1 MLYKFTLLVASL
13 LVAGIQLAAAQTKE
27 TVKEQL
33 ATEVCACLTK
43 KSAVAKPETLGK
55 DQIKQVFIACFSG
68 AAAKHMKGIQQAYG
82 QTAFS
87 NSALMRTLGEEVGA
101 QLVQNCPESM
111 GYFMAIANK
120 EDSSKPAAATSGQ
133 TVGTLGAL
141 RQAGAGL
148 AMLTVQASKTE
159 AVSFAWVRQFD
170 NAEELLRKLPELQG
184 KQVRVAWEEV
194 ELLQPDTRQ
203 YQKVREITG
212 IEVF

>member
-1 MLYKFTLLVASL
+1 MFYKSILLAASL
-13 LVAGIQLAAAQTKE
+13 LISSAQLAVAQTKE
-27 TVKEQL
+27 VVKEQL

-43 KSAVAKPETLGK
+43 KSAVAKPETLSK
-55 DQIKQVFIACFSG
+55 DQIKQVFIACFGG
-68 AAAKHMKGIQQAYG
+68 AAAKHTKGIQQAYG

-101 QLVQNCPESM
+101 LLLQNCPESM
-111 GYFMAIANK
+111 GYFMAIADK
-120 EDSSKPAAATSGQ
+120 DDASKPAAATSGQ
-133 TVGTLGAL
+133 TVGALGAL
-141 RQAGAGL
+141 RQSGSGL

-170 NAEELLRKLPELQG
+170 KAEELLRKLPELQG

-194 ELLQPDTRQ
+194 EVLQPDTRQ

-212 IEVF
+212 IEVL

>member
-1 MLYKFTLLVASL
+1 MFYKSILLAASL
-13 LVAGIQLAAAQTKE
+13 LISSAQLAVAQTKE
-27 TVKEQL
+27 VVKEQL

-43 KSAVAKPETLGK
+43 KSAVAKPETLSK
-55 DQIKQVFIACFSG
+55 DQIKQVFIACFGG

-101 QLVQNCPESM
+101 LLLQNCPESM
-111 GYFMAIANK
+111 GYFMAIADK
-120 EDSSKPAAATSGQ
+120 DDASKPAAATSGQ

-141 RQAGAGL
+141 RQSGSGL
-148 AMLTVQASKTE
+148 AMLTVQTSKTE

-170 NAEELLRKLPELQG
+170 KAEELLRKLPELQG

-194 ELLQPDTRQ
+194 EVLQPDTRQ

-212 IEVF
+212 IEVL